1 MAKKTT
7 GAVGIVGMSFVAL
20 HLLAALADLEQ
31 CKANLNRWQAN
42 PTVANLIKLALA
54 EGVLI
59 KDLGW
64 LL

>member
-7 GAVGIVGMSFVAL
+7 GALGIVGVGFVAL
-20 HLLAALADLEQ
+20 HILAARADLEQ
-31 CKANLNRWQAN
+31 YKINLKRWQAS
-42 PTVANLIKLALA
+42 PTLANLIKLALA

-64 LL
+64 LV